1 MSFPSF
7 LNKIFKITKSV
18 DNSVKSGFRFTQS
31 ESAEIMSV
39 SKKENLKYF
48 EVLSKMPNLKC
59 FDICFLLSRIDL
71 SDEKIEVIK
80 KAQNIY
86 NEQEFKDNEQTR
98 SDFIFR
104 VAVNLSY
111 LNLDNI
117 QLFKEL
123 VKCKKEIYDF
133 KEALENPMA
142 FMTINKAKEPVYA
155 FERVYTD

>member
-1 MSFPSF
+1 MGFLSF
-7 LNKIFKITKSV
+7 LNKIFRTIKSV
-18 DNSVKSGFRFTQS
+18 DKSVKSGFRFTQS
-31 ESAEIMSV
+31 EIAEIMSV

-48 EVLSKMPNLKC
+48 ETLSKMPNLKS

-71 SDEKIEVIK
+71 NDEKIEIIK
-80 KAQNIY
+80 EAQNIY
-86 NEQEFKDNEQTR
+86 NEQEFQENGQTK

-104 VAVNLSY
+104 VAVNLGY

-142 FMTINKAKEPVYA
+142 FMAINKAKEPVYA
-155 FERVYTD
+155 FERIYTD